1 MPPITESHQN
11 DGQIGSTLTD
21 NLTEFATELLA
32 MATPSIETA
41 GWQLVVQS
49 YEHDTATTVTSF
61 QVRPIMGVQR
71 KRRFGIGS

>member
-1 MPPITESHQN
+1 
-11 DGQIGSTLTD
+11 
-21 NLTEFATELLA
+21 LLA